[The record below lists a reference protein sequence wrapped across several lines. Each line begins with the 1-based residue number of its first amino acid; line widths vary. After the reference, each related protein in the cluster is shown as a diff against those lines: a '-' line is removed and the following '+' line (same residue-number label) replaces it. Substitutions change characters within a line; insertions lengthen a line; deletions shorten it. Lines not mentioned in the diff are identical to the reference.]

1 MVFAI
6 RSSLN
11 KTRRNVARYPFDGS
25 NQASVSLIPAQP
37 PLCGAGRLR
46 LLERSKALTG
56 ITAPGAQ
63 WVQRDIRLPVPL
75 CFGVRAQ
82 LLADQTQILV
92 RIRIVRLK
100 ADGLA
105 KMLPCGFRPSRFF
118 QHASQVEMGQGVLD
132 RKSTRLNSS
141 HT

>member
-1 MVFAI
+1 MGYEL

-11 KTRRNVARYPFDGS
+11 KPSRNVARYPFDGS
-25 NQASVSLIPAQP
+25 TQASVSLIPAQP

-63 WVQRDIRLPVPL
+63 WVQRDIRLPVPS

-82 LLADQTQILV
+82 LLADESQIVL
-92 RIRIVRLK
+92 RIRIVRLT

-105 KMLPCGFRPSRFF
+105 RMLPCGFRPSRFF
-118 QHASQVEMGQGVLD
+118 SQPSQGAVG
-132 RKSTRLNSS
+132 
-141 HT
+141 HGA